1 MKWSTTSSVLGTV
14 VGLFMAGLLLC
25 YVIDINFWWALA
37 FAAVGLLGPIFPIF
51 DFGSSDDA
59 SSSFDA

>member
-1 MKWSTTSSVLGTV
+1 VLGTV